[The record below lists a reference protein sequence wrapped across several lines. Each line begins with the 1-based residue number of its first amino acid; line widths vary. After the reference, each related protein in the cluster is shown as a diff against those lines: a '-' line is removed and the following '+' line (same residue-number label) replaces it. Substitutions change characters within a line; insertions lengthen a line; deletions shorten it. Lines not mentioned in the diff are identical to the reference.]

1 MTQLVRLINP
11 DTVDHFAAEL
21 GHDMEQVINHPSF
34 RAMMLNLQIHGRVH
48 VHRHS
53 FDSATRLRPQ
63 PFKERAHSGP
73 ATAFANP
80 EYLLGVR
87 INRHGG
93 VPVTFKQGELIHNQ
107 SANSMPVRLGHFPLE
122 PLMIDGLD
130 CVPVQPQQGCYML
143 NWHQAHQG
151 LNPVDHARGQAPSS
165 WQPAN
170 PFKSGAAGHAANSA
184 DGHVQPD
191 TILEQVAFSNPSDAR
206 VVDGMRV
213 LVTTTAARQIV
224 RGRSQSDEY
233 GLGVNLSAGFHRES
247 FPEQV
252 KKISIHGDG
261 GGSVDFLVL
270 ANSKL
275 TGFTVVSYFF
285 TLIRD
290 EPFFADR

>member
-1 MTQLVRLINP
+1 
-11 DTVDHFAAEL
+11 
-21 GHDMEQVINHPSF
+21 
-34 RAMMLNLQIHGRVH
+34 
-48 VHRHS
+48 
-53 FDSATRLRPQ
+53 
-63 PFKERAHSGP
+63 
-73 ATAFANP
+73 
-80 EYLLGVR
+80 
-87 INRHGG
+87 
-93 VPVTFKQGELIHNQ
+93 
-107 SANSMPVRLGHFPLE
+107 
-122 PLMIDGLD
+122 
-130 CVPVQPQQGCYML
+130 ML

-261 GGSVDFLVL
+261 GGSVDFFVL

-275 TGFTVVSYFF
+275 TGFTAVSYFF

-290 EPFFADR
+290 EPKKRVDHRKKISTICASFGSLAQLVEQLAFNQ